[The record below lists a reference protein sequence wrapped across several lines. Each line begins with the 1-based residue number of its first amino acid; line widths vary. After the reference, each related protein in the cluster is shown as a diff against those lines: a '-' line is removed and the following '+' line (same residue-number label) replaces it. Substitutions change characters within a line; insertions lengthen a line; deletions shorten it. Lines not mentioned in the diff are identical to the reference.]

1 MILPVNY
8 CSSCGSKTA
17 RSIPEGEDRERDVC
31 LQCGAIHYLN
41 PKVIVGCLAEHEG
54 RILLCK
60 RAIEPRY
67 GLWTLPAGFMENGE
81 TTAEG
86 AARETREEAAAVAQ
100 NLCLYHLFDVPQI
113 NQVYVFYRCG
123 IENGEYG
130 VGPESLDSKLYSPD
144 EIPWDQLAFP
154 VVKELLEEFLS
165 DTRVGNYPIRQS
177 VIRHPR
183 GR

>member
-1 MILPVNY
+1 M
-8 CSSCGSKTA
+8 
-17 RSIPEGEDRERDVC
+17 
-31 LQCGAIHYLN
+31 
-41 PKVIVGCLAEHEG
+41 
-54 RILLCK
+54 
-60 RAIEPRY
+60 
-67 GLWTLPAGFMENGE
+67 
-81 TTAEG
+81 
-86 AARETREEAAAVAQ
+86 AQ

-165 DTRVGNYPIRQS
+165 DARVGNYPIRQS
-177 VIRHPR
+177 VIRRPR